1 MHTVGMLLG
10 EWRAWWKASG
20 EQQLRDLLRENWD
33 PFADANFRLAADDQL
48 LRLTRRL
55 HEGATL
61 VDVQVFLHEL
71 RRTQWPERM
80 GRKWTSRDRAV
91 ARRLSLGTGKLR
103 ASSL

>member
-1 MHTVGMLLG
+1 MLLG

-33 PFADANFRLAADDQL
+33 PFADPSFRVAAEDQL
-48 LRLTRRL
+48 LPLARRL

-61 VDVQVFLHEL
+61 VDVQTFLHDL
-71 RRTQWPERM
+71 RRTRWPERM

-91 ARRLSLGTGKLR
+91 ARKVVAWYRDATDEQPVKK
-103 ASSL
+103 